1 MKTENSFRQNQQI
14 KMQIYRLL
22 DEGKY
27 SKKQIIEKIEEAYGV
42 KKSEIRVIMKE
53 VRSDYVK
60 KLNILQSGVL
70 GI

>member
-14 KMQIYRLL
+14 KTQIYRLL

-27 SKKQIIEKIEEAYGV
+27 SKKQIMEKIEEAYGV